1 MRQLMNGS
9 QESNSTAIPSEQ
21 VNDGSLAI
29 TPELVQEVT
38 EKVYALLMQELK
50 LERERVGRLR
60 HHFKA
65 VGGRWC

>member
-1 MRQLMNGS
+1 MNGLK
-9 QESNSTAIPSEQ
+9 ESNSTATTSEQ
-21 VNDGSLAI
+21 GNDHSLAV

-50 LERERVGRLR
+50 LERERAGRLR

-65 VGGRWC
+65 VGGRW